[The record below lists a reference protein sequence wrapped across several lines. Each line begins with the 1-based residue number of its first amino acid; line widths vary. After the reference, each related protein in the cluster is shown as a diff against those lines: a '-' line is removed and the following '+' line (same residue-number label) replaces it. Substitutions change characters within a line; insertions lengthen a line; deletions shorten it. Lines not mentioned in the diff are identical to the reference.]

1 MKIMRSDF
9 CKIVP
14 EMITSIVA
22 AGNYAI
28 QVPVLVER
36 QLLHPNICY
45 LEVIS
50 EHKSGKRLQM
60 LE

>member
-9 CKIVP
+9 CKLVP
-14 EMITSIVA
+14 MMIITSIVA

-36 QLLHPNICY
+36 QLLHSNIWWKDRF
-45 LEVIS
+45 LALPWDIWV
-50 EHKSGKRLQM
+50 LA
-60 LE
+60 